1 MKTEE
6 QRFLKIVES
15 HKGIVYRVANSYS
28 QNEADRDDLVQEI
41 IFQLWR
47 SRDRYS
53 DRYAMSTW
61 VYRIALNI
69 SISTLRKSNRRKNSV
84 QPMMQPIECV
94 ASEGPTEDE
103 DLKLLHAFIGQLKE
117 LDRALILLYLDE
129 KSHQEMS
136 EILGLSTSN
145 VATRLSRVRNR
156 LKKMFEQERKR

>member
-1 MKTEE
+1 
-6 QRFLKIVES
+6 
-15 HKGIVYRVANSYS
+15 
-28 QNEADRDDLVQEI
+28 
-41 IFQLWR
+41 
-47 SRDRYS
+47 
-53 DRYAMSTW
+53 
-61 VYRIALNI
+61 
-69 SISTLRKSNRRKNSV
+69 
-84 QPMMQPIECV
+84 MMQPIECV
-94 ASEGPTEDE
+94 ASEGPSEDE